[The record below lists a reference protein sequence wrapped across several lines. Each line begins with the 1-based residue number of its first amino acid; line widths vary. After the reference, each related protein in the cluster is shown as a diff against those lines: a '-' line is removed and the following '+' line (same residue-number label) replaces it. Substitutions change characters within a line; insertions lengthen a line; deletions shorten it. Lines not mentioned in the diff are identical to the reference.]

1 MTPPI
6 EPTNHA
12 PDASCAHCGLPLA
25 PGASRDSEGGEAY
38 CCSGCFLAHR
48 LGHRGL
54 EARTDRLF
62 ARVALSAFLAMGVMV
77 FSLSLYGGMLHE
89 QGELAGAQALAGIYR
104 LGALA
109 FSTPV
114 ILLLGM
120 PLADAVISLR
130 RWLSA
135 EALILLGTLSA
146 WAVSVWNTFRG
157 GGDVYFDTA
166 TMVLLLYSVGRWLD
180 VRAREKATEE
190 LRRIV
195 PERETPVA
203 LLVGHDEREVRAESL
218 RPGDLVRV
226 RPGEIVPVDGIV
238 ESGRSFADT
247 SALTGESQPRS
258 VGVGDT
264 VHAGI
269 VLTDGVLVVRTA
281 AGVGSRLRDEIERL
295 LHEALTQRSRW
306 VRIADR
312 IAGVLMPFVFVLA
325 ACVVALRWHSH
336 GPEQAWLDGL
346 SVVLISC
353 PCALG
358 IATPLAFWTAIG
370 EAWRR
375 GILVRG
381 GEALERLARVRSVL
395 LDKTGTLTSGEFE
408 LERIEPEHGGDAG
421 ALLRLAAALE
431 LGSEHPI
438 ARSIRHAWR
447 LQSGGELPCVR
458 EFRALPGVGVEGLVE
473 ERALALVS
481 DREADVDGATVVQLV
496 ERSDGG
502 SRRLA
507 RLVLR
512 SPARPEARE
521 VLRGLRGLQCE
532 VAVLTGDSEGP
543 ARALARE
550 LGVEVESRL
559 SPADKVARIRAR
571 GRSSAFVGDGLND
584 AAALA
589 AAEVGISMAGGSA
602 TSLAAAQVNLLRP
615 GLAELPELLS
625 LARSAVLAAQLN
637 LAWAFL
643 YNGVGLYLAATGKL
657 TPIFAASSMVV
668 SSVFSVLNSGRLI
681 RRRRDGE
688 VAGPALRTS
697 SDELSALG
705 PTAGVRSP
713 T

>member
-1 MTPPI
+1 MGPI
-6 EPTNHA
+6 DAPHLHA

-25 PGASRDSEGGEAY
+25 PGASRDAEEGEAY

-77 FSLSLYGGMLHE
+77 FSLSLYGGMFHE

-114 ILLLGM
+114 IVLLGL
-120 PLADAVISLR
+120 PLADAVVQLR

-146 WAVSVWNTFRG
+146 WGVSVWNTFRG

-195 PERETPVA
+195 PERESPVT
-203 LLVGHDEREVRAESL
+203 LLDGATEREVLATEL
-218 RPGDLVRV
+218 KPGDRVRV
-226 RPGEIVPVDGIV
+226 RPGEIVPVDGEV

-258 VGVGDT
+258 LGPGEL
-264 VHAGI
+264 VHAG
-269 VLTDGVLVVRTA
+269 VTLVDGSLVVCTR

-295 LHEALTQRSRW
+295 LQEALTQRSRL
-306 VRIADR
+306 VRLADR
-312 IAGVLMPFVFVLA
+312 IAGALMPFVFVLA
-325 ACVVALRWHSH
+325 AMVVALRWSEH

-358 IATPLAFWTAIG
+358 IATPLAFWSAMG

-375 GILVRG
+375 GVLVRG
-381 GEALERLARVRSVL
+381 GEALERLARVRTVL

-408 LERIEPEHGGDAG
+408 LERIDAEPGLEPHAM
-421 ALLRLAAALE
+421 LRLAASLE
-431 LGSEHPI
+431 VGSEHPI
-438 ARSIRHAWR
+438 ARSIRAAWR
-447 LQSGGELPCVR
+447 ASGGGELPEVR
-458 EFRALPGVGVEGLVE
+458 DFRALPGIGVEGELE
-473 ERALALVS
+473 GRALSLES
-481 DREADVDGATVVQLV
+481 DREADFGGATVVQLLAS
-496 ERSDGG
+496 ESGHRE
-502 SRRLA
+502 RLA

-512 SPARPEARE
+512 SPARVEARA
-521 VLRGLRGLQCE
+521 VLAELRREGCQL
-532 VAVLTGDSEGP
+532 AVLTGDSEGP
-543 ARALARE
+543 ARALAAE
-550 LGVEVESRL
+550 LRVDVEARL
-559 SPADKVARIRAR
+559 TPADKVARIRAR
-571 GRSSAFVGDGLND
+571 GRACAFVGDGLND

-615 GLAELPELLS
+615 GLQELPGLLA
-625 LARSAVLAAQLN
+625 LARSAVLAAKLN

-643 YNGVGLYLAATGKL
+643 YNGVGLYLAATGRL

-681 RRRRDGE
+681 HRRREGGE
-688 VAGPALRTS
+688 AAALRTS
-697 SDELSALG
+697 SQPASALG
-705 PTAGVRSP
+705 PTAGVRS
-713 T
+713 TT

>member
-1 MTPPI
+1 MSSTDAPHL
-6 EPTNHA
+6 HA
-12 PDASCAHCGLPLA
+12 PGASCAHCGLPLA
-25 PGASRDSEGGEAY
+25 PGASRDAEDGEAY

-77 FSLSLYGGMLHE
+77 FSLSLYGGMFHE

-114 ILLLGM
+114 IVLLGL
-120 PLADAVISLR
+120 PLADAVVRLR

-195 PERETPVA
+195 PERESPVA
-203 LLVGHDEREVRAESL
+203 LLEGETEREVGAAEL
-218 RPGDLVRV
+218 RPGDRVRV
-226 RPGEIVPVDGIV
+226 RPGEIVPVDGEV

-258 VGVGDT
+258 FGPGDL

-269 VLTDGVLVVRTA
+269 TLVDGSLVVRTR

-295 LHEALTQRSRW
+295 LHEALTQRSRL

-312 IAGVLMPFVFVLA
+312 IAAALMPLVFVLA
-325 ACVVALRWHSH
+325 ALVVAFRWREQ
-336 GPEQAWLDGL
+336 GAEQAWLDGL

-358 IATPLAFWTAIG
+358 IATPLAFWTAMG

-375 GILVRG
+375 GVLVRG

-408 LERIEPEHGGDAG
+408 LERIDAEDG
-421 ALLRLAAALE
+421 HEASAALRLAAALE
-431 LGSEHPI
+431 VGSEHPI
-438 ARSIRHAWR
+438 ARSIRAAWR
-447 LQSGGELPCVR
+447 SRGGGELPEVR
-458 EFRALPGVGVEGLVE
+458 GFRAVPGVGVEGELE
-473 ERALALVS
+473 GRALALES
-481 DREADVDGATVVQLV
+481 DRDADLGGATVVQLV
-496 ERSDGG
+496 ASEGG
-502 SRRLA
+502 RRVRLA
-507 RLVLR
+507 RFVLR
-512 SPARPEARE
+512 SPARAEARA
-521 VLRGLRGLQCE
+521 VLAELRREGCE
-532 VAVLTGDSEGP
+532 LAVLTGDSEGP
-543 ARALARE
+543 ARALAAE

-559 SPADKVARIRAR
+559 SPADKVARIRAH
-571 GRSSAFVGDGLND
+571 GRVSAFVGDGLND

-615 GLAELPELLS
+615 GLQELPGLLA
-625 LARSAVLAAQLN
+625 LARSAVLAAKLN

-643 YNGVGLYLAATGKL
+643 YNGVGLYLAATGRL

-681 RRRRDGE
+681 HRRREGE
-688 VAGPALRTS
+688 AKAELRTS
-697 SDELSALG
+697 PQAASALG

>member
-1 MTPPI
+1 MSPSVDTHPR
-6 EPTNHA
+6 A
-12 PDASCAHCGLPLA
+12 SAASCTHCALPLA
-25 PGASRDSEGGEAY
+25 RGARAELESGEAY

-77 FSLSLYGGMLHE
+77 FSLSLYGGLLHE

-114 ILLLGM
+114 IVLLGL
-120 PLADAVISLR
+120 PLADAVVALR

-180 VRAREKATEE
+180 VRARERATEE

-195 PERETPVA
+195 PERESPVI
-203 LLVGHDEREVRAESL
+203 LLDGAVEREVRAAEL
-218 RPGDLVRV
+218 EPRDRVRV
-226 RPGEIVPVDGIV
+226 RPGEIVPVDGEV

-247 SALTGESQPRS
+247 AALTGEAQPRS
-258 VGVGDT
+258 LGPGDL
-264 VHAGI
+264 VHAGVTLI
-269 VLTDGVLVVRTA
+269 DGSLVVRTR
-281 AGVGSRLRDEIERL
+281 AGVGSRLRDEVERL
-295 LHEALTQRSRW
+295 LQEALTQRSRL

-312 IAGVLMPFVFVLA
+312 FAGALMPLVFVLA
-325 ACVVALRWHSH
+325 AAVVAHGWGEH
-336 GPEQAWLDGL
+336 GPEQALLNGL

-358 IATPLAFWTAIG
+358 IATPLAFWSAMG

-375 GILVRG
+375 GVLVRG
-381 GEALERLARVRSVL
+381 GEALERLARVRTVL

-408 LERIEPEHGGDAG
+408 LERIDAEPGVDPREA
-421 ALLRLAAALE
+421 LRLAAALE
-431 LGSEHPI
+431 VGSEHPI
-438 ARSIRHAWR
+438 ARSIRAAWR
-447 LQSGGELPCVR
+447 ARDGSELALAR
-458 EFRALPGVGVEGLVE
+458 EFRALPGVGVEGE
-473 ERALALVS
+473 IEGRKLALES
-481 DREADVDGATVVQLV
+481 DRDADIGGATVVQLV
-496 ERSDGG
+496 ANEVGR
-502 SRRLA
+502 RVRLA

-512 SPARPEARE
+512 SPARAEARG
-521 VLRGLRGLQCE
+521 VLGRLRNEGCE
-532 VAVLTGDSEGP
+532 LAVLTGDSEGP
-543 ARALARE
+543 ARALAAE
-550 LGVEVESRL
+550 LQVEVEARL
-559 SPADKVARIRAR
+559 SPADKVARIRGR
-571 GRSSAFVGDGLND
+571 GRACAFVGDGLND

-589 AAEVGISMAGGSA
+589 AADVGISMAGGSA
-602 TSLAAAQVNLLRP
+602 SSLAAAHVNLLRP
-615 GLAELPELLS
+615 GLQELPDLLA
-625 LARSAVLAAQLN
+625 LARSAVLAAELN

-643 YNGVGLYLAATGKL
+643 YNGVGLYLAATGRL

-668 SSVFSVLNSGRLI
+668 SSVFSVLNSSRLIQRRREHDRAKETTHESAGRL
-681 RRRRDGE
+681 
-688 VAGPALRTS
+688 RTR
-697 SDELSALG
+697 AYG
-705 PTAGVRSP
+705 GCA
-713 T
+713 

>member
-1 MTPPI
+1 MSPSV
-6 EPTNHA
+6 EPHVHA

-25 PGASRDSEGGEAY
+25 PGASRDAEAGEAY

-114 ILLLGM
+114 IVLLGL
-120 PLADAVISLR
+120 PLADAVVQLR

-135 EALILLGTLSA
+135 EALILLGTFSA

-195 PERETPVA
+195 PERESPVT
-203 LLVGHDEREVRAESL
+203 LLEGAVEREVRAAEL
-218 RPGDLVRV
+218 QPGDRVRV
-226 RPGEIVPVDGIV
+226 RPGEIVPVDGEV

-258 VGVGDT
+258 LGAGDL
-264 VHAGI
+264 VHAG
-269 VLTDGVLVVRTA
+269 VTLVDGSLVVRTR

-295 LHEALTQRSRW
+295 LQEALTERSRL

-312 IAGVLMPFVFVLA
+312 IAGVLMPCVFVLA
-325 ACVVALRWHSH
+325 AVVVALGWNER
-336 GPEQAWLDGL
+336 GPEQAWLAGL

-358 IATPLAFWTAIG
+358 IATPLAFWSAMG

-375 GILVRG
+375 GVLVRG
-381 GEALERLARVRSVL
+381 GEALERLARVRTVL
-395 LDKTGTLTSGEFE
+395 LDKTGTLTSGDFE
-408 LERIEPEHGGDAG
+408 LERVEAEPGLEARE
-421 ALLRLAAALE
+421 ALRLAAALE
-431 LGSEHPI
+431 VGSEHPL
-438 ARSIRHAWR
+438 ARSIRAAWHAR
-447 LQSGGELPCVR
+447 EGSELSVVHD
-458 EFRALPGVGVEGLVE
+458 FRAVPGVGVEGMVE
-473 ERALALVS
+473 GRRLRLES
-481 DREADVDGATVVQLV
+481 DRDADMRGATVVQLV
-496 ERSDGG
+496 AADAEAPV
-502 SRRLA
+502 RLA
-507 RLVLR
+507 RFVLR
-512 SPARPEARE
+512 SPARAEARA
-521 VLRGLRGLQCE
+521 VLAELRREGFEL
-532 VAVLTGDSEGP
+532 AVLTGDSQGP
-543 ARALARE
+543 ARALSAE
-550 LGVEVESRL
+550 LHVDVEARL

-571 GRSSAFVGDGLND
+571 GRECAFVGDGLND

-615 GLAELPELLS
+615 GLQELPDLLA
-625 LARSAVLAAQLN
+625 LARSAVLAAKLN

-643 YNGVGLYLAATGKL
+643 YNGVGLYLAATGRL

-681 RRRRDGE
+681 HRRRE
-688 VAGPALRTS
+688 VESAPDLRTS
-697 SDELSALG
+697 SQPASAFG
-705 PTAGVRSP
+705 PTAGVRS
-713 T
+713 TT